1 MCKSMVYRTVLP
13 VNRYPYTYG
22 PWSVTMQQVKEEAKS
37 TIENCLE
44 FDLETAIRT
53 VINLIIYILVMF

>member
-53 VINLIIYILVMF
+53 VIN